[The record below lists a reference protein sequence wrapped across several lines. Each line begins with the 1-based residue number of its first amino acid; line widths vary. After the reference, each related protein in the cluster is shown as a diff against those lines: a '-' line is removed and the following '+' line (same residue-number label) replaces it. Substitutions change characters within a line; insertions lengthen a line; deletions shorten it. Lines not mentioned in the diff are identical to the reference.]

1 MILRGLW
8 ERRTLSL
15 VVLLIAVVPIASAA
29 VGPIYSAAART
40 TIARDAVTA
49 APVEGRGWRYT
60 TPQGDVEAKVAA
72 FTAGADFTTRPIL
85 GMEITSGRR
94 GAGGADRRAFSLVWQ
109 DGQCAHLTLVA
120 GRCPRAGG
128 EVMASQATG
137 FEVGRTVELS
147 SIMKTGAGATGRDPA
162 PLTVVGVYRPGQA
175 DDPFWFGRT
184 LFSPTGEPGQDK
196 ADALFTVPQTRWD
209 TYVIGGGVVVGA
221 HDETSGWTDYAI
233 VSIDPARLDGADVD
247 RLAAMQAAAENA
259 GRTSRDIVF
268 SRVAD
273 TLKVMTA
280 GTDSLGVPTL
290 LVIAQLVGLGWML
303 LFQTV
308 GDLVR
313 ARGAEIALARLRG
326 LGRARVWLFAL
337 AEPLLLLAAAVPLG
351 LLAGRAAAGAMIG
364 ALLPPG
370 IPVSFPPEAALAG
383 IAAMLGGVLA
393 AAPVAWRVTT
403 RPVTEEWRRTPRRS
417 ARGWVLDAVV
427 LAVTALGLVEL
438 LATGV
443 LADVSGRSSG
453 AMAVPGLIALGV
465 ALLASRTLPVLT
477 RRLFGVT
484 RRRGGLGP
492 FLALRQVAR
501 GPVTVGSVVVL
512 GAAFGLA
519 TFAVSAWS
527 ATSGDYAEAARF
539 HNGAATAITVRPV
552 EPSRLAAAVAA
563 ADPGGRTAAP
573 VVVLPG
579 PPQLVAADPAR
590 LAAIGAAWRP
600 GLAGG
605 TSLERAAAALEG
617 PRTPRVWLRGDR
629 FRVEVEHDR
638 PPEGWRIRLSAVIR
652 VPGTL
657 RPAQLPLGELSGE
670 SGTHAWNLPAA
681 CAQEACELR
690 AFRGEPVPPPQ
701 FDDPAYVRV
710 SVTGMAVR
718 EKGRWRA
725 LGTPAWRV
733 DEDPDARAGTF
744 AITMTG
750 NQTMRPATYDPEPA
764 AVAVGPV
771 GRKAVPGLDQSYAGP
786 VRAVVSASAA
796 PGLTDAGV
804 LMDLEQ
810 ADRIAYGVHDKAV
823 HQVWTRLADTAALE
837 RELERQGLSVVSR
850 RHVADLAASYAGQGP
865 GLALLLLLAA
875 ALAAAAL
882 ALGRTVLALHT
893 AARRRGY
900 ELAALEAAGA
910 RVAALRVALLL
921 EQVITV
927 ATGTLAGLAAGLL
940 AAWAALGR
948 IPQFAAAPVTPP
960 LPHEVAAAPVAL
972 VVGAALLVSLLAAVT
987 VAELLLR
994 GIRVER
1000 LREAPA

>member
-15 VVLLIAVVPIASAA
+15 VVLLIAIVPIASAA
-29 VGPIYSAAART
+29 VGPIYAAAART
-40 TIARDAVTA
+40 TIAREALAA

-60 TPQGDVEAKVAA
+60 TTEGDLEAKVAA
-72 FTAGADFTTRPIL
+72 FTAGADFTTAPSY
-85 GMEITSGRR
+85 GMELSSGRR
-94 GAGGADRRAFSLVWQ
+94 ADERAFSLVWQ
-109 DGQCAHLTLVA
+109 DGQCAHLTLA
-120 GRCPRAGG
+120 EGRCPRAGG
-128 EVMASQATG
+128 EVMASQTTG
-137 FEVGRTVELS
+137 FAVGETVELTTV
-147 SIMKTGAGATGRDPA
+147 MKSGPGSTGRESA
-162 PLTVVGVYRPGQA
+162 PLTVVGLYRPGSA
-175 DDPFWFGRT
+175 ADPFWFGRT
-184 LFSPTGEPGQDK
+184 LFSPTGEPSANK
-196 ADALFTVPQTRWD
+196 ADALFTVPQTRLD
-209 TYVIGGGVVVGA
+209 TYIVSSGVSIGSA
-221 HDETSGWTDYAI
+221 DTSGGWTDYAVI
-233 VSIDPARLDGADVD
+233 GIDPARLDGADLD
-247 RLAAMQAAAENA
+247 RLSAMQAAAEAA
-259 GRTSRDIVF
+259 GRDSQVIVYSRL
-268 SRVAD
+268 AD

-280 GTDSLGVPTL
+280 NADALGVPTL

-313 ARGAEIALARLRG
+313 ARGPEIALARLRG
-326 LGRARVWLFAL
+326 LRRNRVWLFAL

-351 LLAGRAAAGAMIG
+351 LLAGHVAAGAMIG

-370 IPVSFPPEAALAG
+370 IPVAFPPTAALAG
-383 IAAMLGGVLA
+383 VAAMLGGLLA
-393 AAPVAWRVTT
+393 AGPVAWRVAT

-427 LAVTALGLVEL
+427 LAITALGLVEL
-438 LATGV
+438 LAAGV
-443 LADVSGRSSG
+443 LTDVSGRGSS

-465 ALLASRTLPVLT
+465 ALLAGRALPVLT
-477 RRLFGVT
+477 RRLFAVT

-501 GPVTVGSVVVL
+501 GPVTAGSVVVL
-512 GAAFGLA
+512 GTAFGLA

-527 ATSGDYAEAARF
+527 ATSGDYAETARF

-552 EPSRLAAAVAA
+552 EPRKLIAAVAA

-573 VVVLPG
+573 VIMVPG

-600 GLAGG
+600 TLAGG
-605 TSLERAAAALEG
+605 TSLEQAAAAVQG
-617 PRTPRVWLRGDR
+617 PRSPRVWVRGDR
-629 FRVEVEHDR
+629 FRVRLQHDL
-638 PPEGWRIRLSAVIR
+638 PPEGWRIRMSAVFR

-657 RPAQLPLGELSGE
+657 RAARLPLGELSGT
-670 SGTHAWNLPAA
+670 SGTHMWNLPPA
-681 CAQEACELR
+681 CAREACELR
-690 AFRGEPVPPPQ
+690 ALRGEPVPPPEYRE
-701 FDDPAYVRV
+701 PAFVQ
-710 SVTGMAVR
+710 VTVAGLAVR
-718 EKGRWRA
+718 EQGRWRS
-725 LGTPAWRV
+725 LELPSWRV
-733 DEDPDARAGTF
+733 DEDPDARDGTF
-744 AITMTG
+744 AVTYPG
-750 NQTMRPATYDPEPA
+750 NQTLRPDTYAPEPA
-764 AVAVGPV
+764 AVVVGPV
-771 GRKAVPGLDQSYAGP
+771 GRKAVPGLDNSYAMP
-786 VRAVVSASAA
+786 VRAAVASAA
-796 PGLTDAGV
+796 GPGLTDVGV

-810 ADRIAYGVHDKAV
+810 ADRIAYGVHEKAV
-823 HQVWTRLADTAALE
+823 HQVWTRLSDTAALE

-850 RHVADLAASYAGQGP
+850 RTVTELTASFTGQGP
-865 GLALLLLLAA
+865 GLALLLLLAS

-927 ATGTLAGLAAGLL
+927 AAGTLAGLAAGLL

-960 LPHEVAAAPVAL
+960 LPHQVAVAPVAL
-972 VVGAALLVSLLAAVT
+972 VVGAALLLSLVAAAV

-994 GIRVER
+994 GVKVER
-1000 LREAPA
+1000 LRDAPA